1 MLLNY
6 LKIALRNLQ
15 RNFTYSFINIFGLSI
30 GIACSILIMLWIAD
44 EYQFDRF
51 HEKRENLYKVML
63 NQTFSGQ
70 RGSQIALP
78 YPLKEALPTHSPKI
92 KHTVITNWGEGFL
105 LTVDENKIT
114 KVGLAV
120 SEDFLKMFTFPLI
133 QGDVNTALNDQHS
146 IVLTESVAKAL
157 FGDEEPLNK
166 MVKLDN
172 DRELKVTG
180 VMKDFPDQ
188 TTFSNYDYLIPFA
201 YYESIMPWV
210 RNSRENWQNNSFQ
223 MYVELEQGST
233 QEEVTA
239 SIRDIVK
246 KNTPDTLPNPEVFLH
261 PITDLRLYSKF
272 ENGKVAG
279 GMIEYVK
286 LFGAIAIFVLII
298 ACINFMNLAT
308 ARSEKRAREV
318 GIRKSIGSRKK
329 ELVFQFL
336 GESLLITAFAFLVAV
351 VLVELSLPLYNTL
364 VSKKLFIDY
373 GNPYLWTGAAALIL
387 ITGTLAGS
395 YPAFYLSSFQP
406 VKVLKGKIQ
415 TGKYASLPRKILVTL
430 QFGFSIFLIIGTIVI
445 YQQIMH
451 VKDREIGYDRE
462 NLMMVWTNGELE
474 TNYQTI
480 KNELLTTGAVKS
492 VTKSNS
498 PITSIFSNNIV
509 EWPGMAPGT
518 RVVFTTIATEYDY
531 VKTMGM
537 KLLEGRDF
545 SPEFASDSS
554 GVIINQAAVEMMQLE
569 EPIGATLSM
578 NDSELT
584 VIGVIENVIMSSP
597 YEPVSP
603 MMAVFIPDWTSTI
616 TLRLE
621 KTADLP
627 GAINKVEDV
636 FKRLNPTYPFAYRF
650 ADVEFEKKFSSI
662 NLISNLAK
670 VFAALALTITAL
682 GLFGLAAFTAE
693 QRSKEVSIRKVL
705 GATVT
710 GLVLLISKD
719 FSRLVI
725 IAFVFFAPLAWW
737 FLTGFLEE
745 YPYRITIAWWIF
757 PLAGLSALIVALII
771 VSTQAL
777 RAATSNPVN
786 SLRNE

>member
-51 HEKRENLYKVML
+51 HEKRDNLYKVMM
-63 NQTFSGQ
+63 NQTFSG
-70 RGSQIALP
+70 RIGSQIAMP
-78 YPLKEALPTHSPKI
+78 YPLKDALPEYSSKI

-105 LTVDENKIT
+105 LTADENKIT

-120 SEDFLKMFTFPLI
+120 SEDFLKIFTFPLM
-133 QGDVNTALNDQHS
+133 QGDVNTALNEQNS

-157 FGDEEPLNK
+157 FGNEDPLSK
-166 MVKLDN
+166 LVKIDN
-172 DRELKVTG
+172 NQELKVTG
-180 VMKDFPDQ
+180 VMRDFPDQ
-188 TTFSNYDYLIPFA
+188 TTFSNYHYLIPFSF
-201 YYESIMPWV
+201 YESIQPWV
-210 RNSRENWQNNSFQ
+210 RNSRERWDNNSFQ
-223 MYVELEQGST
+223 LYVELERGST

-239 SIRDIVK
+239 SIKDIVK
-246 KNTPDTLPNPEVFLH
+246 KNSADTLTQPQVFLH
-261 PITDLRLYSKF
+261 PVSDLRLYSKF
-272 ENGKVAG
+272 ENGKATG
-279 GMIEYVK
+279 GMIEYVR
-286 LFGAIAIFVLII
+286 LFGAIAIFVLLI

-329 ELVFQFL
+329 ELVAQFL
-336 GESLLITAFAFLVAV
+336 GESLLITTFAFFVAL
-351 VLVELSLPLYNTL
+351 VLVELSLPMYNTL
-364 VSKKLFIDY
+364 VNKNLLIDY
-373 GNPYLWTGAAALIL
+373 TNPYLWTGAVALIL
-387 ITGTLAGS
+387 VTGTLAGS

-415 TGKYASLPRKILVTL
+415 TGKHVSLPRKILVTL

-451 VKDREIGYDRE
+451 VKDREIGFDRE
-462 NLMMVWTNGELE
+462 NLMMVWTNTELSDSYE
-474 TNYQTI
+474 TI
-480 KNELLTTGAVKS
+480 KNELIASGAVKH

-498 PITSIFSNNIV
+498 PVTSIFANNIV
-509 EWPGMAPGT
+509 EWPGMEPGT
-518 RVVFTTIATEYDY
+518 RVVFSTIATEYDY
-531 VKTMGM
+531 VKTMGI

-545 SPEFASDSS
+545 SKEFNDSTN
-554 GVIINQAAVEMMQLE
+554 VIINQAAVDVMGLT
-569 EPIGATLSM
+569 EPIGSKVNMWGGEFTI
-578 NDSELT
+578 
-584 VIGVIENVIMSSP
+584 VGVTENVIMNSP
-597 YEPVSP
+597 YEPVAP
-603 MMAVFIPDWTSTI
+603 MVVVFDPEWTSTI

-621 KTADLP
+621 KTSDLS

-650 ADVEFEKKFSSI
+650 ADAEFDKKFSSI
-662 NLISNLAK
+662 NLVGNLAK
-670 VFAALALTITAL
+670 VFAALALIITAL

-705 GATVT
+705 GASVT
-710 GLVLLISKD
+710 GLVLMISKD
-719 FSRLVI
+719 FARLVI
-725 IAFVFFAPLAWW
+725 FSFVLFAPLAGW

-745 YPYRITIAWWIF
+745 YPYRITIPWWIY
-757 PLAGLSALIVALII
+757 PLAGFSALLVALLI

-777 RAATSNPVN
+777 RAAVNNPVN

>member
-51 HEKRENLYKVML
+51 HEKRDNLYKVMM
-63 NQTFSGQ
+63 NQTFSG
-70 RGSQIALP
+70 RIGSQIAMP
-78 YPLKEALPTHSPKI
+78 YPLKDALPEYSSKI

-105 LTVDENKIT
+105 LTADENKIT

-120 SEDFLKMFTFPLI
+120 SEDFLKIFTFPLM
-133 QGDVNTALNDQHS
+133 QGDVNTALNEQNS

-157 FGDEEPLNK
+157 FGNEDPLSK
-166 MVKLDN
+166 LVKIDN
-172 DRELKVTG
+172 NQELKVTG
-180 VMKDFPDQ
+180 VMRDFPDQ
-188 TTFSNYDYLIPFA
+188 TTFSNYHYLIPFSF
-201 YYESIMPWV
+201 YESIQPWV
-210 RNSRENWQNNSFQ
+210 RNSRERWDNNSFQ
-223 MYVELEQGST
+223 LYVELERGST

-239 SIRDIVK
+239 SIKDIVK
-246 KNTPDTLPNPEVFLH
+246 KNSADTLTQPQVFLH
-261 PITDLRLYSKF
+261 PVSDLRLYSKF
-272 ENGKVAG
+272 ENGKATG
-279 GMIEYVK
+279 GMIEYVR
-286 LFGAIAIFVLII
+286 LFGAIAIFVLLI

-329 ELVFQFL
+329 ELVAQFL
-336 GESLLITAFAFLVAV
+336 GESLLITTFAFFVAV
-351 VLVELSLPLYNTL
+351 VLVELSLPMYNTL
-364 VSKKLFIDY
+364 VNKNLLIDY
-373 GNPYLWTGAAALIL
+373 TNPYLWTGAVALIL
-387 ITGTLAGS
+387 VTGTLAGS

-415 TGKYASLPRKILVTL
+415 TGKHVSLPRKILVTL

-451 VKDREIGYDRE
+451 VKDREIGFDRE
-462 NLMMVWTNGELE
+462 NLMMVWTNTELSDSYE
-474 TNYQTI
+474 TI
-480 KNELLTTGAVKS
+480 KNELIASGAVKH

-498 PITSIFSNNIV
+498 PVTSIFANNIV
-509 EWPGMAPGT
+509 EWPGMEPGT
-518 RVVFTTIATEYDY
+518 RVVFSTIATEYDY
-531 VKTMGM
+531 VKTMGI

-545 SPEFASDSS
+545 SKEFNDSTN
-554 GVIINQAAVEMMQLE
+554 VIINQAAVDVMGLT
-569 EPIGATLSM
+569 EPIGSKVNMWGGEFTI
-578 NDSELT
+578 
-584 VIGVIENVIMSSP
+584 VGVTENVIMNSP
-597 YEPVSP
+597 YEPVAP
-603 MMAVFIPDWTSTI
+603 MVVVFDPEWTSTI

-621 KTADLP
+621 KTSDLS

-650 ADVEFEKKFSSI
+650 ADAEFDKKFSSI
-662 NLISNLAK
+662 NLVGNLAK
-670 VFAALALTITAL
+670 VFAALALIITAL

-705 GATVT
+705 GASVT
-710 GLVLLISKD
+710 GLVLMISKD
-719 FSRLVI
+719 FARLVI
-725 IAFVFFAPLAWW
+725 FSFVLFAPLAGW

-745 YPYRITIAWWIF
+745 YPYRITIPWWIY
-757 PLAGLSALIVALII
+757 PLAGFSALLVALLI

-777 RAATSNPVN
+777 RAAVNNPVN

>member
-51 HEKRENLYKVML
+51 HEKRDNLYKVMM
-63 NQTFSGQ
+63 NQTFSG
-70 RGSQIALP
+70 RIGSQIAMP
-78 YPLKEALPTHSPKI
+78 YPLKDALPEYSSKI

-105 LTVDENKIT
+105 LTADENKIT

-120 SEDFLKMFTFPLI
+120 SEDFLKIFTFPLM
-133 QGDVNTALNDQHS
+133 QGDVNTALNEQNS

-157 FGDEEPLNK
+157 FGNEDPLSK
-166 MVKLDN
+166 LVKIDN
-172 DRELKVTG
+172 NQELKVTG
-180 VMKDFPDQ
+180 VMRDFPDQ
-188 TTFSNYDYLIPFA
+188 TTFSNYHYLIPFSF
-201 YYESIMPWV
+201 YESIQPWV
-210 RNSRENWQNNSFQ
+210 RNSRERWDNNSFQ
-223 MYVELEQGST
+223 LYVELERGST

-239 SIRDIVK
+239 SIKDIVK
-246 KNTPDTLPNPEVFLH
+246 KNSADTLTQPQVFLH
-261 PITDLRLYSKF
+261 PVSDLRLYSKF
-272 ENGKVAG
+272 ENGKATG
-279 GMIEYVK
+279 GMIEYVR
-286 LFGAIAIFVLII
+286 LFGAIAIFVLLI

-329 ELVFQFL
+329 ELVAQFL
-336 GESLLITAFAFLVAV
+336 GESLLITTFAFFVAV
-351 VLVELSLPLYNTL
+351 VLVELSLPMYNTL
-364 VSKKLFIDY
+364 VNKNLLIDY
-373 GNPYLWTGAAALIL
+373 TNPYLWTGAVALIL
-387 ITGTLAGS
+387 VTGTLAGS

-415 TGKYASLPRKILVTL
+415 TGKHVSLPRKILVTL
-430 QFGFSIFLIIGTIVI
+430 QFGCSIVLIIGTIVI

-451 VKDREIGYDRE
+451 VKDREIGFDRE
-462 NLMMVWTNGELE
+462 NLMMVWTNTELSDSYE
-474 TNYQTI
+474 TI
-480 KNELLTTGAVKS
+480 KNELIASGAVKH

-498 PITSIFSNNIV
+498 PVTSIFANNIV
-509 EWPGMAPGT
+509 EWPGMEPGT
-518 RVVFTTIATEYDY
+518 RVVFSTIATEYDY
-531 VKTMGM
+531 VKTMGI

-545 SPEFASDSS
+545 SKEFNDSTN
-554 GVIINQAAVEMMQLE
+554 VIINQAAVDVMGLT
-569 EPIGATLSM
+569 EPIGSKVNMWGGEFTI
-578 NDSELT
+578 
-584 VIGVIENVIMSSP
+584 VGVTENVIMNSP
-597 YEPVSP
+597 YEPVAP
-603 MMAVFIPDWTSTI
+603 MVVVFDPEWTSTI

-621 KTADLP
+621 KTSDLS

-650 ADVEFEKKFSSI
+650 ADAEFDKKFSSI
-662 NLISNLAK
+662 NLVGNLAK
-670 VFAALALTITAL
+670 VFAALALIITAL

-705 GATVT
+705 GASVT
-710 GLVLLISKD
+710 GLVLMISKD
-719 FSRLVI
+719 FARLVI
-725 IAFVFFAPLAWW
+725 FSFVLFAPLAGW

-745 YPYRITIAWWIF
+745 YPYRITIPWWIY
-757 PLAGLSALIVALII
+757 PLAGFSALLVALLI

-777 RAATSNPVN
+777 RAAVNNPVN

>member
-15 RNFTYSFINIFGLSI
+15 RNITYSFINIFGLSI

-51 HEKRENLYKVML
+51 HEKRENLYKVMM
-63 NQTFSGQ
+63 NQTFSGK
-70 RGSQIALP
+70 RGSQTALP
-78 YPLKEALPTHSPKI
+78 YPLKEALPEHSGKI

-105 LTVDENKIT
+105 LTSGENKIT
-114 KVGLAV
+114 KVGLAA
-120 SEDFLKMFTFPLI
+120 SEDFLKMFTFPLL
-133 QGDVNTALNDQHS
+133 QGDVNTALSDQNS
-146 IVLTESVAKAL
+146 IVLTESLAKAL
-157 FGDEEPLNK
+157 FGDEDPLNK
-166 MVKLDN
+166 LVQIDN
-172 DRELKVTG
+172 NQQLKVTG
-180 VMKDFPDQ
+180 VLKDFPDQ
-188 TTFSNYDYLIPFA
+188 TTFSTYHYLIPFSF
-201 YYESIMPWV
+201 YESIQEWV
-210 RNSRENWQNNSFQ
+210 RNSRDRWDNNSFQ
-223 MYVELEQGST
+223 MYVELEPGSS
-233 QEEVTA
+233 QDEVTA
-239 SIRDIVK
+239 SISGIVK
-246 KNTPDTLPNPEVFLH
+246 KNVQDSIPDPEVFLH

-272 ENGKVAG
+272 ENGIATG

-286 LFGAIAIFVLII
+286 LFGAIAIFVLLM

-329 ELVFQFL
+329 ELVAQFL
-336 GESLLITAFAFLVAV
+336 GESLLITTFAFLVAIV
-351 VLVELSLPLYNTL
+351 FVELSLPWYNTL

-373 GNPYLWTGAAALIL
+373 SNPYLWTGAVSLIL

-406 VKVLKGKIQ
+406 VMVLKGKIK
-415 TGKYASLPRKILVTL
+415 TGKFASLPRKVLVTL
-430 QFGFSIFLIIGTIVI
+430 QFGFSIFLIVGTIVI

-451 VKDREIGYDRE
+451 VKDREIGFDRE
-462 NLMMVWTNGELE
+462 NLMMIWTNNELE
-474 TNYQTI
+474 NSYQTI
-480 KNELLTTGAVKS
+480 KNELIATGTVKH

-498 PITSIFSNNIV
+498 PITSIFSNNTV
-509 EWPGMAPGT
+509 EWPGMTPGT

-531 VKTMGM
+531 IQTMGM
-537 KLLEGRDF
+537 KLIAGRDF
-545 SPEFASDSS
+545 SVEFNDSTS
-554 GVIINQAAVEMMQLE
+554 VIVNQSAVDVMGLE
-569 EPIGATLSM
+569 DPTGATIDM
-578 NDSELT
+578 WGNEWT
-584 VIGVIENVIMSSP
+584 IVGVTENVIMDSP
-597 YEPVSP
+597 YEPIEP
-603 MMAVFIPDWTSTI
+603 MVVVYNPTWTSTI

-621 KTADLP
+621 KTADLQD
-627 GAINKVEDV
+627 AISKVESV

-650 ADVEFEKKFSSI
+650 ADVEFGKKFSSI
-662 NLISNLAK
+662 NLVSNLAK

-725 IAFVFFAPLAWW
+725 IAFVLFGPLAWW
-737 FLTGFLEE
+737 FLSGFLEQ
-745 YPYRITIAWWIF
+745 YPYRITIAWWVF
-757 PLAGLSALIVALII
+757 PLAGLTALIIALII

>member
-15 RNFTYSFINIFGLSI
+15 RNITYSFINIFGLSI

-51 HEKRENLYKVML
+51 HERRENLYKVMM

-70 RGSQIALP
+70 RGSQTALP
-78 YPLKEALPTHSPKI
+78 YPLKEALPEHSQKI
-92 KHTVITNWGEGFL
+92 KYSVMTNWGEGFL
-105 LTVDENKIT
+105 LTVGENKIT

-133 QGDVNTALNDQHS
+133 QGDANTALNDPNS
-146 IVLTESVAKAL
+146 IVLTENVATAL
-157 FGDEEPLNK
+157 FGDEDPLNK
-166 MVKLDN
+166 FVKLDN
-172 DRELKVTG
+172 ERELKVTG
-180 VMKDFPDQ
+180 VMKNFPDQ
-188 TTFSNYDYLIPFA
+188 TSFSNYHYLIPFA
-201 YYESIMPWV
+201 YYESIMQWV
-210 RNSRENWQNNSFQ
+210 RNSRDNWQNNSFQ
-223 MYVELEQGST
+223 MYVELEPGST

-239 SIRDIVK
+239 AIRDIVK
-246 KNTPDTLPNPEVFLH
+246 KKVQDTIPNPEVFLH

-272 ENGKVAG
+272 ENGKATG

-286 LFGAIAIFVLII
+286 LFGAIAIFVLLI

-329 ELVFQFL
+329 ELIFQFL
-336 GESLLITAFAFLVAV
+336 GESILITTFAFLLAI
-351 VLVELSLPLYNTL
+351 VLVEVSLPLYNTL

-373 GNPYLWTGAAALIL
+373 SNPYLWAGAVILIL

-406 VKVLKGKIQ
+406 VRVLKGKIQ

-462 NLMMVWTNGELE
+462 NLMMVWTNNELE
-474 TNYQTI
+474 SSYQTI
-480 KNELLTTGAVKS
+480 KNELIATGAVKS

-498 PITSIFSNNIV
+498 PITSIFSNNVV
-509 EWPGMAPGT
+509 EWPGMTPGT
-518 RVVFTTIATEYDY
+518 RVIFTTIATEYDY
-531 VKTMGM
+531 VQTMGM
-537 KLLEGRDF
+537 KLIAGRDF
-545 SPEFASDSS
+545 SSEFNDSTS
-554 GVIINQAAVEMMQLE
+554 VIINQAAVDVMGLE
-569 EPIGATLSM
+569 DPIGSTINM
-578 NDSELT
+578 WDDEWT
-584 VIGVIENVIMSSP
+584 IVGVTENVIMNSP
-597 YEPVSP
+597 YEPIAP
-603 MMAVFIPDWTSTI
+603 MTVVFVPTWTSTI

-627 GAINKVEDV
+627 AATSKVEDV

-670 VFAALALTITAL
+670 VFAVLALTITAL

-725 IAFVFFAPLAWW
+725 ISFVLFAPLAWW
-737 FLTGFLEE
+737 FLSGFLEQ

-757 PLAGLSALIVALII
+757 PLAGLAALIVALII

>member
-51 HEKRENLYKVML
+51 HEKRDNLYKVMM
-63 NQTFSGQ
+63 NQTFSG
-70 RGSQIALP
+70 RIGSQIAMP
-78 YPLKEALPTHSPKI
+78 YPLKDALPEYSSKI

-105 LTVDENKIT
+105 LTADENKIT

-120 SEDFLKMFTFPLI
+120 SEDFLKIFTFPLM
-133 QGDVNTALNDQHS
+133 QGDVNTALNEQNS

-157 FGDEEPLNK
+157 FGNEDPLSK
-166 MVKLDN
+166 LVKIDN
-172 DRELKVTG
+172 NQELKVTG
-180 VMKDFPDQ
+180 VMRDFPDQ
-188 TTFSNYDYLIPFA
+188 TTFSNYHYLIPFSF
-201 YYESIMPWV
+201 YESIQPWV
-210 RNSRENWQNNSFQ
+210 RNSRERWDNNSFQ
-223 MYVELEQGST
+223 LYVELEPGST

-239 SIRDIVK
+239 SIKDIVK
-246 KNTPDTLPNPEVFLH
+246 KNSADTLTQPQVFLH
-261 PITDLRLYSKF
+261 PVSDLRLYSKF
-272 ENGKVAG
+272 ENGKATG
-279 GMIEYVK
+279 GMIEYVR
-286 LFGAIAIFVLII
+286 LFGAIAIFVLLI

-329 ELVFQFL
+329 ELVAQFL
-336 GESLLITAFAFLVAV
+336 GESLLITTFAFFVAV
-351 VLVELSLPLYNTL
+351 VLVELSLPMYNTL
-364 VSKKLFIDY
+364 VNKNLLIDY
-373 GNPYLWTGAAALIL
+373 TNPYLWTGAVALIL
-387 ITGTLAGS
+387 VTGTLAGS

-415 TGKYASLPRKILVTL
+415 TGKHVSLPRKILVTL

-451 VKDREIGYDRE
+451 VKDREIGFDRE
-462 NLMMVWTNGELE
+462 NLMMVWTNTELSDSYE
-474 TNYQTI
+474 TI
-480 KNELLTTGAVKS
+480 KNELIASGAVKH

-498 PITSIFSNNIV
+498 PVTSIFANNIV
-509 EWPGMAPGT
+509 EWPGMEPGT
-518 RVVFTTIATEYDY
+518 RVVFSTIATEYDY
-531 VKTMGM
+531 VKTMGI

-545 SPEFASDSS
+545 SKEFNDSTN
-554 GVIINQAAVEMMQLE
+554 VIINQAAVDVMGLT
-569 EPIGATLSM
+569 EPIGSKVNMWGGEFTI
-578 NDSELT
+578 
-584 VIGVIENVIMSSP
+584 VGVTENVIMNSP
-597 YEPVSP
+597 YEPVAP
-603 MMAVFIPDWTSTI
+603 MVVVFDPEWTSTI

-621 KTADLP
+621 KTSDLS

-650 ADVEFEKKFSSI
+650 ADAEFDKKFSSI
-662 NLISNLAK
+662 NLVGNLAK
-670 VFAALALTITAL
+670 VFAALALIITAL

-705 GATVT
+705 GASVT
-710 GLVLLISKD
+710 GLVLMISKD
-719 FSRLVI
+719 FARLVI
-725 IAFVFFAPLAWW
+725 FSFVLFAPLAGW

-745 YPYRITIAWWIF
+745 YPYRITIPWWIY
-757 PLAGLSALIVALII
+757 PLAGFSALLVALLI

-777 RAATSNPVN
+777 RAAVNNPVN

>member
-15 RNFTYSFINIFGLSI
+15 RNITYSFINIFGLSI

-51 HEKRENLYKVML
+51 HERRENLYKVMM

-70 RGSQIALP
+70 RGSQTALP
-78 YPLKEALPTHSPKI
+78 YPLKEALPEHSQKI
-92 KHTVITNWGEGFL
+92 KYSVMTNWGEGFL
-105 LTVDENKIT
+105 LTVGENKIT

-133 QGDVNTALNDQHS
+133 QGDANTALNDPNS
-146 IVLTESVAKAL
+146 IVLTEDVATAL
-157 FGDEEPLNK
+157 FGDEDPLNK
-166 MVKLDN
+166 FVKLDN
-172 DRELKVTG
+172 ERELKVTG
-180 VMKDFPDQ
+180 VMKNFPDQ
-188 TTFSNYDYLIPFA
+188 TSFSNYHYLIPFA
-201 YYESIMPWV
+201 YYESIMQWV
-210 RNSRENWQNNSFQ
+210 RNSRDNWQNNSFQ
-223 MYVELEQGST
+223 MYVELEPGST

-239 SIRDIVK
+239 AIRDIVK
-246 KNTPDTLPNPEVFLH
+246 KKVQDTIPNPEVFLH

-272 ENGKVAG
+272 ENGKATG

-286 LFGAIAIFVLII
+286 LFGAIAIFVLLI

-329 ELVFQFL
+329 ELIFQFL
-336 GESLLITAFAFLVAV
+336 GESILITTFAFLLAI
-351 VLVELSLPLYNTL
+351 VLVEVSLPLYNTL

-373 GNPYLWTGAAALIL
+373 SNPYLWAGAVILIL

-406 VKVLKGKIQ
+406 VRVLKGKIQ

-462 NLMMVWTNGELE
+462 NLMMVWTNNELE
-474 TNYQTI
+474 SSYQTI
-480 KNELLTTGAVKS
+480 KNELIATGAVKS

-498 PITSIFSNNIV
+498 PITSIFSNNVV
-509 EWPGMAPGT
+509 EWPGMTPGT
-518 RVVFTTIATEYDY
+518 RVIFTTIATEYDY
-531 VKTMGM
+531 VQTMGM
-537 KLLEGRDF
+537 KLIAGRDF
-545 SPEFASDSS
+545 SSEFNDSTS
-554 GVIINQAAVEMMQLE
+554 VIINQAAVDVMGLE
-569 EPIGATLSM
+569 DPIGSTINM
-578 NDSELT
+578 WDDEWT
-584 VIGVIENVIMSSP
+584 IVGVTENVIMNSP
-597 YEPVSP
+597 YEPIAP
-603 MMAVFIPDWTSTI
+603 MTVVFVPTWTSTI

-627 GAINKVEDV
+627 AAISKVEDV

-670 VFAALALTITAL
+670 VFAVLALTITAL

-725 IAFVFFAPLAWW
+725 ISFVLFAPLAWW
-737 FLTGFLEE
+737 FLSGFLEQ

-757 PLAGLSALIVALII
+757 PLAGLAALIVALII

>member
-15 RNFTYSFINIFGLSI
+15 RNITYSFINIFGLSI

-51 HEKRENLYKVML
+51 HEKRENLYKVMM

-70 RGSQIALP
+70 RGSQTALP
-78 YPLKEALPTHSPKI
+78 YPLKEALPEHSQKI
-92 KHTVITNWGEGFL
+92 KHSVMTNWGEGFL
-105 LTVDENKIT
+105 LTVGENKIT

-133 QGDVNTALNDQHS
+133 QGDANTALDDLNS
-146 IVLTESVAKAL
+146 IVLTEGVATAL
-157 FGDEEPLNK
+157 FGDEDPLNK
-166 MVKLDN
+166 FVKLDN
-172 DRELKVTG
+172 KRELKVTG
-180 VMKDFPDQ
+180 VMKNFPDQ
-188 TTFSNYDYLIPFA
+188 TTFSNYHYLLPFA
-201 YYESIMPWV
+201 YYESIMQWV
-210 RNSRENWQNNSFQ
+210 RNSRDNWGNNSFQ
-223 MYVELEQGST
+223 MYVELEPGST

-239 SIRDIVK
+239 AIRDIVK
-246 KNTPDTLPNPEVFLH
+246 KKVQDTIPNPEVFLH

-272 ENGKVAG
+272 ENGKATG

-286 LFGAIAIFVLII
+286 LFGAIAIFVLLI

-329 ELVFQFL
+329 ELIFQFL
-336 GESLLITAFAFLVAV
+336 GESILITTFAFLLAI
-351 VLVELSLPLYNTL
+351 VLVEVSLPLYNTL
-364 VSKKLFIDY
+364 VSKKLSIDY
-373 GNPYLWTGAAALIL
+373 SNPYLWAGAVILIL

-406 VKVLKGKIQ
+406 VRVLKGKIQ

-462 NLMMVWTNGELE
+462 NLMMVWTNNELE
-474 TNYQTI
+474 SSYQTI
-480 KNELLTTGAVKS
+480 KNELIATGAVKS

-498 PITSIFSNNIV
+498 PITSIFSNNTV
-509 EWPGMAPGT
+509 EWPGMTPGT
-518 RVVFTTIATEYDY
+518 RVIFTTIATEYDY
-531 VKTMGM
+531 VQTMGM
-537 KLLEGRDF
+537 KLIAGRDF
-545 SPEFASDSS
+545 SSEFNDSTS
-554 GVIINQAAVEMMQLE
+554 VIINQAAVDVMELE
-569 EPIGATLSM
+569 EPIGSTINM
-578 NDSELT
+578 WDGEWT
-584 VIGVIENVIMSSP
+584 IVGVTENVIMNSP
-597 YEPVSP
+597 YEPIAP
-603 MMAVFIPDWTSTI
+603 MTVVFVPTWTSTI

-627 GAINKVEDV
+627 AAISKVEDV

-670 VFAALALTITAL
+670 VFAVLALTITAL

-725 IAFVFFAPLAWW
+725 ISFVLFAPLAGW

-745 YPYRITIAWWIF
+745 YPYRITIPWWIY
-757 PLAGLSALIVALII
+757 PLAGLSALIVALVI

-777 RAATSNPVN
+777 RAAVNNPVN

>member
-15 RNFTYSFINIFGLSI
+15 RNITYSFINIFGLSI

-51 HEKRENLYKVML
+51 HERRENLYKVMM

-70 RGSQIALP
+70 RGSQTALP
-78 YPLKEALPTHSPKI
+78 YPLKEALPEHSQKI
-92 KHTVITNWGEGFL
+92 KYSVMTNWGEGFL
-105 LTVDENKIT
+105 LTVGENKIT

-133 QGDVNTALNDQHS
+133 QGDANTALNDPNS
-146 IVLTESVAKAL
+146 IVLTENVATAL
-157 FGDEEPLNK
+157 FGDEDPLNK
-166 MVKLDN
+166 FVKLDN
-172 DRELKVTG
+172 ERELKVTG
-180 VMKDFPDQ
+180 VMKNFPDQ
-188 TTFSNYDYLIPFA
+188 TSFSNYHYLIPFA
-201 YYESIMPWV
+201 YYESIMQWV
-210 RNSRENWQNNSFQ
+210 RNSRDNWQNNSFQ
-223 MYVELEQGST
+223 MYVELEPGST

-239 SIRDIVK
+239 AIRDIVK
-246 KNTPDTLPNPEVFLH
+246 KKVQDTIPNPEVFLH

-272 ENGKVAG
+272 ENGKATG

-286 LFGAIAIFVLII
+286 LFGAIAIFVLLI

-329 ELVFQFL
+329 ELIFQFL
-336 GESLLITAFAFLVAV
+336 GESILITTFAFLWAI
-351 VLVELSLPLYNTL
+351 VLVEVSVPLYNTL

-373 GNPYLWTGAAALIL
+373 SNPYLWAGAVILIL

-406 VKVLKGKIQ
+406 VRVLKGKIQ

-462 NLMMVWTNGELE
+462 NLMMVWTNNELE
-474 TNYQTI
+474 SSYQTI
-480 KNELLTTGAVKS
+480 KNELIATGAVKS

-498 PITSIFSNNIV
+498 PITSIFSNNVV
-509 EWPGMAPGT
+509 EWPGMTPGT
-518 RVVFTTIATEYDY
+518 RVIFTTIATEYDY
-531 VKTMGM
+531 VQTMGM
-537 KLLEGRDF
+537 KLIAGRDF
-545 SPEFASDSS
+545 SSEFNDSTS
-554 GVIINQAAVEMMQLE
+554 VIINQAAVDVMGLE
-569 EPIGATLSM
+569 DPIGSTINM
-578 NDSELT
+578 WDDEWT
-584 VIGVIENVIMSSP
+584 IVGVTENVIMNSP
-597 YEPVSP
+597 YEPIAP
-603 MMAVFIPDWTSTI
+603 MTVVFVPTWTSTI

-627 GAINKVEDV
+627 AAISKVEDV

-670 VFAALALTITAL
+670 VFAVLALTITAL

-725 IAFVFFAPLAWW
+725 ISFVLFAPLAWW
-737 FLTGFLEE
+737 FLSGFLEQ

-757 PLAGLSALIVALII
+757 PLAGLAALIVALII